1 MQFFADLLLLSG
13 ALGAA
18 FYCFILSKRLSRLTN
33 LDDGVGATVSLLAK
47 RVDELSK
54 LLAQAKDEAHKGT
67 TTLGEL
73 TEQAEATAKHLELLL
88 ASMHDLPSPQEK
100 IQKDAKFLRHLE

>member
-1 MQFFADLLLLSG
+1 MQFFADVLLLFG

-47 RVDELSK
+47 RVDELST
-54 LLAQAKDEAHKGT
+54 LLAQARDEADKGS

-73 TEQAEATAKHLELLL
+73 TAQAESTAKHLELLL
-88 ASMHDLPSPQEK
+88 ASMHDLPSPPVK
-100 IQKDAKFLRHLE
+100 AQKDATFLRHLD

>member
-1 MQFFADLLLLSG
+1 MQFFADVLLLFG

-47 RVDELSK
+47 RVDELST
-54 LLAQAKDEAHKGT
+54 LLAQARDEADKGS

-73 TEQAEATAKHLELLL
+73 TAQAESTAKHLELLL
-88 ASMHDLPSPQEK
+88 ASMHDLPSPQVK
-100 IQKDAKFLRHLE
+100 AKKDATFLRHLD

>member
-1 MQFFADLLLLSG
+1 MQFFADVLLLFG

-47 RVDELSK
+47 RVDELST
-54 LLAQAKDEAHKGT
+54 LLAQARDEADKGS

-73 TEQAEATAKHLELLL
+73 TAQAESTAKHLELLL
-88 ASMHDLPSPQEK
+88 ASMPDLPSPQVK
-100 IQKDAKFLRHLE
+100 AKQDATFLRHLA